1 MAKFGTQDRILIN
14 EVAGLC
20 LNNRFYDSH
29 RVISQKAGLTS
40 EQAELPKAQLRMLI
54 NYNIGRGTIAP
65 VVGELLRIE
74 NTFMHAR
81 DIEQYNQEQASA
93 IIRHMD
99 TTLPLLND
107 KNLWLARHKM
117 KNIFHHSGRN
127 AIEYSINK
135 QPNAVE
141 QVKFINHMLKSK
153 KNPLLNP
160 NYTLLLRQELSAKR
174 INQID
179 QEVQN
184 GANNEQRIAL
194 NEEKIFMIDNTG
206 WNRSKK
212 FLNKSNAYQALSQS
226 YLSKHDY
233 HKAKTA
239 EAQHE
244 KFLSAYE
251 KSLKFSKAYAEKQA
265 QDDWNYR

>member
-1 MAKFGTQDRILIN
+1 MAKFSTQDRILIN
-14 EVAGLC
+14 EVAGRC

-29 RVISQKAGLTS
+29 RIISHKAGLTS

-54 NYNIGRGTIAP
+54 NYNIGRGTMAP
-65 VVGELLRIE
+65 VIGELLRIE

-99 TTLPLLND
+99 ATLPLLDN
-107 KNLWLARHKM
+107 KNLWLATHKM
-117 KNIFHHSGRN
+117 KNIFHHTGRK
-127 AIEYSINK
+127 AIEYTINE
-135 QPNAVE
+135 QPTPFE
-141 QVKFINHMLKSK
+141 QIKFINHMLKSK

-174 INQID
+174 IGQID
-179 QEVQN
+179 HELKN
-184 GANNEQRIAL
+184 GTNNEQKIAL

-212 FLNKSNAYQALSQS
+212 FLNKSNAYQALSKS
-226 YLSKHDY
+226 YTIKHDF
-233 HKAKTA
+233 HKAKAA
-239 EAQHE
+239 EAQYD

-251 KSLKFSKAYAEKQA
+251 KSLKFSKSLAQKQA
-265 QDDWNYR
+265 QDEWNYR